1 VKAPCARWMTGF
13 VMLGLVVALALSLLD
28 GRPADAANVS
38 VSPVIRRTGPEQV
51 ELEIRWSW
59 TGARPRSWLG
69 RQDRLLAVSFDT
81 RHLVMEAEEAP
92 AGKGGDG
99 DFVKQLGKVAGPDG
113 ARRLF
118 VIPEG
123 EDGGVRLLFR
133 STNPDEDPAGL
144 PLRIYVVLAP
154 PDGPVRVQ
162 TVESP
167 RSACKEILL

>member
-1 VKAPCARWMTGF
+1 MTGV
-13 VMLGLVVALALSLLD
+13 VMLGLAVALALSLLD
-28 GRPADAANVS
+28 GRPANAADVS
-38 VSPVIRRTGPEQV
+38 VSPVIRRSGPEQV

-59 TGARPRSWLG
+59 SSARPRFWLG

-133 STNPDEDPAGL
+133 STNPDEEPVGL
-144 PLRIYVVLAP
+144 PVQIYVVLAP

-162 TVESP
+162 TIESP
-167 RSACKEILL
+167 RRVSREIML